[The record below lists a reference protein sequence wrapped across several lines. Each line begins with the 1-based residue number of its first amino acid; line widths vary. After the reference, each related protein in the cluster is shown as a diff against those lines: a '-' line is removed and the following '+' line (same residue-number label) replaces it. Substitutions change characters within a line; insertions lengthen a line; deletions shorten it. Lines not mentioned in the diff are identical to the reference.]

1 MENIKKKRKRIFPF
15 VLLFIAVFLLSFNF
29 GRYPVSPIEL
39 IKILLSR
46 VFDIEQS
53 WPDSAETI
61 VFNIRLPRII
71 LSSLIG
77 ASLTVSGLVL
87 QQVFRNPMASQD
99 TLGSSSAAAFGAS
112 IALLLDFSYLAVS
125 MTAFVFG
132 LLSLAILMLFS
143 LVIRRKD
150 TLSLI
155 LSGIMISSLFSSATS
170 FVKLVAD
177 TNEKLPSITYFLMG
191 SLSSFRTSDLAL
203 VFVVTLCATIPL
215 ILISYRLNLLSI
227 SEDEAR
233 SMGVNTK
240 AIRLAAIICSTLLT
254 SSAVAAS
261 GQIGWIGLVIPHF
274 TRMINGSDTRL
285 TIPSSALLG
294 ASFLTIVD
302 TVSRSFA
309 TSEIPLGILTSF
321 IGAPLFLYLI
331 KKEGKLEY

>member
-46 VFDIEQS
+46 FFSIEQS

-150 TLSLI
+150 TLLI
-155 LSGIMISSLFSSATS
+155 
-170 FVKLVAD
+170 
-177 TNEKLPSITYFLMG
+177 
-191 SLSSFRTSDLAL
+191 
-203 VFVVTLCATIPL
+203 
-215 ILISYRLNLLSI
+215 ILITEL
-227 SEDEAR
+227 
-233 SMGVNTK
+233 
-240 AIRLAAIICSTLLT
+240 
-254 SSAVAAS
+254 
-261 GQIGWIGLVIPHF
+261 
-274 TRMINGSDTRL
+274 
-285 TIPSSALLG
+285 
-294 ASFLTIVD
+294 
-302 TVSRSFA
+302 
-309 TSEIPLGILTSF
+309 
-321 IGAPLFLYLI
+321 
-331 KKEGKLEY
+331 

>member
-1 MENIKKKRKRIFPF
+1 
-15 VLLFIAVFLLSFNF
+15 
-29 GRYPVSPIEL
+29 
-39 IKILLSR
+39 
-46 VFDIEQS
+46 
-53 WPDSAETI
+53 
-61 VFNIRLPRII
+61 
-71 LSSLIG
+71 
-77 ASLTVSGLVL
+77 
-87 QQVFRNPMASQD
+87 
-99 TLGSSSAAAFGAS
+99 
-112 IALLLDFSYLAVS
+112 
-125 MTAFVFG
+125 
-132 LLSLAILMLFS
+132 
-143 LVIRRKD
+143 
-150 TLSLI
+150 
-155 LSGIMISSLFSSATS
+155 MISSLFSSATS

-203 VFVVTLCATIPL
+203 VFVVTLCAAIPL
-215 ILISYRLNLLSI
+215 ILISYRLNLLSL

-261 GQIGWIGLVIPHF
+261 GQIGWVGLVIPHF

-331 KKEGKLEY
+331 KKEGKREY

>member
-46 VFDIEQS
+46 FFSIEQS

-261 GQIGWIGLVIPHF
+261 GQIGWVGLVIPHF

-302 TVSRSFA
+302 TASRSFA

-331 KKEGKLEY
+331 KKEEKREY